1 MDNRKNTILLT
12 VIAIATLLVAV
23 VGATFAFFTAQGGA
37 AKDVDIT
44 VKTSSIDNATLGTWS
59 AINITADQDTFAEG
73 QPNRVGTSS
82 GTVEFSAS
90 NGSTS
95 TTEYC
100 YTAVLSIGKNPFVYS
115 KDNVTDEAKGTTRQA
130 ELTLT
135 AVKTSKVGDQVAQE
149 PVTLAN
155 AVDITT
161 LGNKDL
167 LGSDTAMEYR
177 IPTTPDGTDYIHRI
191 SILAAISEDG
201 KDTNAPRKQSDAWDL
216 TVTLVNLNL
225 NQNENAG
232 KLYDASIRFAHVDCT
247 TGEEIVDTTTTAE

>member
-1 MDNRKNTILLT
+1 MDTRKNTILLT

-73 QPNRVGTSS
+73 EPNRTGTSS

-90 NGSTS
+90 NAATS

-100 YTAVLSIGKNPFVYS
+100 YTAVLKVGKNPFVYS
-115 KDNVTDEAKGTTRQA
+115 KDNVTDTEKGTTRQA

-135 AVKTSKVGDQVAQE
+135 AVKTTKVGDQEAQA

-167 LGSDTAMEYR
+167 LGSGTAMEYK
-177 IPTTPDGTDYIHRI
+177 IPTTPDGTDYIHKI
-191 SILAAISEDG
+191 SIPAAVNAEG
-201 KDTNAPRKQSDAWDL
+201 QDTNAPRKQSDAWDL

-232 KLYDASIRFAHVDCT
+232 KLYDASVRFTHVDCT
-247 TGEEIVDTTTTAE
+247 TGEEIVEPTTTGE